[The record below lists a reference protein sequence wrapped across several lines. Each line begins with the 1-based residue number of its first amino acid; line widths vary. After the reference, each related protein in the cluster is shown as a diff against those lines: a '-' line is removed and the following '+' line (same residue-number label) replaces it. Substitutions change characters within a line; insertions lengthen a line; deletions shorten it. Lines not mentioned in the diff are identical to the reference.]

1 MSTIQE
7 EVHSEKF
14 DLDKATA
21 FKKEPLH
28 SDDADRTQQSA
39 SGSRR
44 DAGTTGQSYT
54 GLGKKTS
61 PIIGA
66 SALLASKYPSTVDEG
81 KDTRSRNETRV
92 VLMIVAVITALL
104 IYGWSKWGD
113 INFQQEI
120 EFHYNMGLVGGIM
133 MLVVLTYA
141 MRKRFKFMR
150 KMGNIESWYYFH
162 LLGGVLGPIFIIFH
176 SNFTM
181 KSINATVAFVAM
193 GLVVISGIVG
203 RYIYTRIGY
212 GLHKKLLS
220 IKETEQSLI
229 DSLRSH
235 KSEAV
240 EVIERR
246 LSKFALASLAV
257 PKTIFQLPLR
267 FVAIRT
273 AAATCYIRASEDL
286 TLMLRMTAQE
296 DGWNVD
302 EYKTRLADEKRLLR
316 DHINAVVEIARVH
329 LFERLFVRWRIL
341 HIPLLYILLITGLVH
356 VLAVHMY

>member
-1 MSTIQE
+1 MSSIRE
-7 EVHSEKF
+7 EVQSEKF

-21 FKKEPLH
+21 FKKDPSY
-28 SDDADRTQQSA
+28 SDDTGRDPQSA
-39 SGSRR
+39 SGSQRNSG
-44 DAGTTGQSYT
+44 ATGHGNT
-54 GLGKKTS
+54 GLGRKTS

-66 SALLASKYPSTVDEG
+66 SALLASKYPSQVDEE
-81 KDTRSRNETRV
+81 KDARSRNETRI
-92 VLMIVAVITALL
+92 VLIIVAVITALL
-104 IYGWSKWGD
+104 TYGWMRWGD

-141 MRKRFKFMR
+141 MRKRVKFMR

-181 KSINATVAFVAM
+181 KSINATVAFIAM
-193 GLVVISGIVG
+193 SLVVISGIIG

-212 GLHKKLLS
+212 GLHKKLIA

-235 KSEAV
+235 QSEAV

-257 PKTIFQLPLR
+257 PKTILQLPLR

-273 AAATCYIRASEDL
+273 AAATCYVRASEDL
-286 TLMLRMTAQE
+286 SMMLRASAQE
-296 DGWNVD
+296 SGWNVE
-302 EYKTRLADEKRLLR
+302 EYKSRLADEKRLLR